1 MSLNV
6 VLEVFTFMLYVLLEF
21 IVQSL
26 AYDCSV
32 EEDHITESPTQP
44 LHQQVIEYACWPAAA
59 TPTNKA

>member
-1 MSLNV
+1 
-6 VLEVFTFMLYVLLEF
+6 MLYVLLEF